1 MFEMSVN
8 DLNGDN
14 GDIQEAII
22 KIKEKRK
29 TFSITVLFRI

>member
-1 MFEMSVN
+1 MFEMFVN

-14 GDIQEAII
+14 GDIQEVII

-29 TFSITVLFRI
+29 MFFIIVFFRI